1 MSSNKLNEKP
11 AQQISAA
18 ATMQRNAAAATA
30 AGGSGAEKCDF
41 CDRVGLPILPLRY
54 AVVPTFVPGT
64 VSDPLQKANL
74 GADFK
79 ANPGGGLQGHRYALR
94 TLRKGYVMVYL
105 GSGQWN
111 AYVVSEGGHLRKLA
125 DVDDPDF
132 KNDREMS
139 AKCKSEGHNIP
150 ASFIHIPALPAGGV
164 RKLPTKVWVAFSDV
178 LWTKAVRKQYEGG
191 GAAAGD
197 RKARM
202 QEYATASLG
211 KVADTLPDAF
221 QLPSTEA
228 ATSKVLNDTVLEYAA
243 TEAQAK
249 QRSEYDAVDPYDPK
263 KRNHVQWR
271 SAHGVHM
278 RTGENVA
285 MGKHATQLTESNRDK
300 LMASAV
306 VLYDPIGIVQELNST
321 RLDFIEGRQSFMS
334 HESIARP
341 LLISQAIVGLKTFIG
356 EQVAATVRDEETKQG
371 LPDTQTHVVSHG
383 GGGIPGAYVR
393 PQTSTYT
400 DTRAERS
407 TNKANKLWDSLQDHY
422 RESDRAA
429 FEKNVMSTLK
439 SFTLWLNR
447 TDADYASLCGHAD
460 WVLRRGDYD
469 IDSPE
474 QQDLL
479 IEAFAPCLGG
489 GPSNDPLNADPKK
502 PTEGIKTY
510 EMWVKYLGMD
520 PADKANPLY
529 VALFGDQKEF
539 LDYLL
544 PDGADPTQDKLDK
557 GSKLYKAIKTVI
569 GTKEITSDTWTQ
581 FKREGFKGVLADDV
595 MVGGEMKPPRSAQSK
610 VDNPVRLGGANA
622 LSAVRKSWVP
632 KAAGAASHTLL
643 ALGGALSRLGA
654 DAVGA
659 VYRAT
664 ALRAVQGAVM
674 LYERREIFLVTTR
687 IKLREYLAYLNDI
700 AFKSSATALGMASR
714 TVKQVAQRGA
724 LTVRSMAVS
733 GALRISDPKV
743 RDAFIDVMAFAY
755 NDLNNVSNAMGEIP
769 GQLDA
774 AGAAHDAAQAMKA
787 GENAAMAAAMR
798 VHPFSLSPQTQAFV
812 SAAGSKARAMR
823 LGGAD
828 LIKSITRSS
837 LRISGTGS
845 GILAVGSLVMQVW
858 SLKDNAQK
866 AEKAFVGNNE
876 ARVLVTAGAVA
887 VLGAVMELAGVAGK
901 LAAAKWATRVSRLGS
916 AIGGAASVV
925 EGIQAAMAG
934 VRTGSHGD
942 NDAKRLYYY
951 ASAFLIVGGGL
962 GIYGG
967 LTGAALLGPIGWA
980 LILIAA
986 GIAFL
991 YFAAQAEDTQAGIWL
1006 DRCYWGKGSRYA
1018 NASNPADRPWGP
1030 KEVNDELAQLNA
1042 IVLGMNG
1049 ETGFNDDY
1057 WGLENYDTV
1066 KAKITFP
1073 FFDPNAGAY
1082 EWRLVAKGSKG
1093 NRSITLAK
1101 GSWGQMP
1108 DDPESI
1114 IVRGTARKQ
1123 NIDNTPYFKN
1133 LRISPPMPGGPD
1145 NKAHVI
1151 EVSVEVWT
1159 PNFKDVELTAEYV
1172 PDVMD
1177 PAGRARLALSESD

>member
-1 MSSNKLNEKP
+1 MPTKKFTATPTQTS
-11 AQQISAA
+11 SAA
-18 ATMQRNAAAATA
+18 ATMQKNAAAATA
-30 AGGSGAEKCDF
+30 AGGSGTEKCDF

-54 AVVPTFVPGT
+54 AVVPTFVPGA
-64 VSDPLQKANL
+64 VSDPLQRGNL
-74 GADFK
+74 GADLK
-79 ANPGGGLQGHRYALR
+79 GKPAAGWQGHRYALR

-139 AKCKSEGHNIP
+139 AQCKSQGHNIP
-150 ASFIHIPALPAGGV
+150 ASFINIPALPAGSV

-191 GAAAGD
+191 GAAPGD

-202 QEYATASLG
+202 QAYSTASLG
-211 KVADTLPDAF
+211 NVADTLPDAF
-221 QLPSTEA
+221 QLPATEA
-228 ATSKVLNDTVLEYAA
+228 ATSKVLNDMVLEYAA
-243 TEAQAK
+243 SAEQAK
-249 QRSEYDAVDPYDPK
+249 LRSEYDAVDPYDPK

-278 RTGENVA
+278 RTGENIA
-285 MGKHATQLTESNRDK
+285 MGKHATRLTKSNREE

-306 VLYDPIGIVQELNST
+306 VLYDPVGIVQELNAT
-321 RLDFIEGRQSFMS
+321 RLDFIKGRQNFMS

-341 LLISQAIVGLKTFIG
+341 LLISQAVVGLKAFIG
-356 EQVAATVRDEETKQG
+356 EQMAATVKDEEAKQG

-393 PQTSTYT
+393 PQTYTYT

-407 TNKANKLWDSLQDHY
+407 ANKANKLWDSLQEHY
-422 RESDRAA
+422 RESDHAA

-447 TDADYASLCGHAD
+447 TDADYASLCGQAD

-469 IDSPE
+469 IDNPE

-479 IEAFAPCLGG
+479 IEAFAPALGG
-489 GPSNDPLNADPKK
+489 GPCNDPLNADPNA
-502 PTEGIKTY
+502 PAEGIKTY

-544 PDGADPTQDKLDK
+544 PDGVNPAEDKLDK
-557 GSKLYKAIKTVI
+557 GSKLYKVIKTVI

-595 MVGGEMKPPRSAQSK
+595 MVGGEMKPARSPLSK

-622 LSAVRKSWVP
+622 MNAVRKSWVP
-632 KAAGAASHTLL
+632 KAAGAAAHTLL

-654 DAVGA
+654 DAVSA

-664 ALRAVQGAVM
+664 ALRAVQGAIM
-674 LYERREIFLVTTR
+674 LYEKREIFLVTTR
-687 IKLREYLAYLNDI
+687 IKVREYLAYLNDI

-724 LTVRSMAVS
+724 QTVRSMAVS

-755 NDLNNVSNAMGEIP
+755 DDLNGISNAMGEIP

-787 GENAAMAAAMR
+787 SENAAMAAAMR

-812 SAAGSKARAMR
+812 SAASSKARAMR
-823 LGGAD
+823 LGSAD
-828 LIKSITRSS
+828 LITSFTRSS
-837 LRISGTGS
+837 LRFSGTGS
-845 GILAVGSLVMQVW
+845 GILAVGSLVMQLW
-858 SLKDNAQK
+858 SLKDNAHK
-866 AEKAFVGNNE
+866 AQKAFVGNNE
-876 ARVLVTAGAVA
+876 ARVLVTAAAVA
-887 VLGAVMELAGVAGK
+887 TIGAAVELAGVAGK

-916 AIGGAASVV
+916 AIGGAASIV

-942 NDAKRLYYY
+942 NDARDLYYI
-951 ASAFLIVGGGL
+951 ASGFLIVGGGL

-1018 NASNPADRPWGP
+1018 NAKNPADRPWTNR
-1030 KEVNDELAQLNA
+1030 EVNDELAQLNA

-1057 WGLENYDTV
+1057 WGLEKYDTV
-1066 KAKITFP
+1066 KAKVTFP
-1073 FFDPNAGAY
+1073 FFDPNTGAY
-1082 EWRLVAKGSKG
+1082 EWRLVARGSKG

-1108 DDPESI
+1108 EDPEA
-1114 IVRGTARKQ
+1114 IVVRAAARKQ
-1123 NIDNTPYFKN
+1123 NVDNTRYFKN
-1133 LRISPPMPGGPD
+1133 LRISPPMLGGPD
-1145 NKAHVI
+1145 NKGHVI

-1159 PNFKDVELTAEYV
+1159 PTFSDVELTAEYV
-1172 PDVMD
+1172 PDVTD
-1177 PAGRARLALSESD
+1177 AAGRASLVLSASD